1 MNLSI
6 IKKNISIKNILLFL
20 LLIVIIL
27 CVLNFDKI
35 SEKFQGTQNNNQT
48 QKKCYSIWDESKCTD
63 GCAFK
68 GSNCYRNENNKFL
81 ELINCWDYEKE
92 DECNL
97 SNHCEYIKYYNN
109 NF

>member
-27 CVLNFDKI
+27 CVLNFNKI
-35 SEKFQGTQNNNQT
+35 SEKFQETQNNKQT

-68 GSNCYRNENNKFL
+68 GSNCYRNENNEFL
-81 ELINCWDYEKE
+81 ELINCWDYIHLLLHNPN
-92 DECNL
+92 NL
-97 SNHCEYIKYYNN
+97 
-109 NF
+109 